1 MKICIY
7 GAGAIGGYLGV
18 QLARAGAD
26 VSLVARGAHLAAMR
40 ENGLKLL
47 IGDEERVVHPRC
59 TDNPAELGPQDFV
72 IICLKAHSITGVI
85 EQMQP
90 LLGPHTRIVTAVNGI
105 PYWYFYK
112 HGGAYQGSTLESI
125 DPGGRQWR
133 EIDAAAR
140 DRLHRLSRHRDRG
153 ARRDPPRLWR
163 PLPARRALGR
173 DHRGRAA
180 ALAIVFVKAGMQ
192 APVLDR
198 IRDEIWL
205 KLWGNVCLNP
215 ISALTHATLDVIC
228 SDPATRALSKAIM
241 LETQTIAETFGVKF
255 RVDVERRIEGA
266 RKVGAHKTSMLQ
278 DLERSRPMEIDP
290 LVTVVQEM
298 GRLTEIPTPALDA
311 VLALVAQ
318 RAKIAGLYDGS
329 VAPCRNTSPGVCM
342 KAVDMTNWL
351 RFRYKGDT
359 GFGTLTP
366 SGISVHE
373 WRDVRHGRSQAA
385 RRLALPDVELL
396 APCAPSKIVAL
407 WNNFHALAAKL
418 NAAGAAGA
426 AVSAEGHHQRHGAGR
441 RDQAPR
447 LL

>member
-18 QLARAGAD
+18 QLARAGVD

-40 ENGLKLL
+40 ANGLTLL
-47 IGDEERVVHPRC
+47 VGDEARVVHPRC

-72 IICLKAHSITGVI
+72 IICLKAHSITGVLD
-85 EQMQP
+85 QMRP

-105 PYWYFYK
+105 PYWYFHK
-112 HGGAYQGSTLESI
+112 HGGAYQGSMLESI

-133 EIDAAAR
+133 ELTPQRAIGCIVYPATEIEAPGVIR
-140 DRLHRLSRHRDRG
+140 HVYGDRFPIGEPSGETTEDVQRLSD
-153 ARRDPPRLWR
+153 
-163 PLPARRALGR
+163 
-173 DHRGRAA
+173 
-180 ALAIVFVKAGMQ
+180 VFVKAGMQ

-228 SDPATRALSKAIM
+228 SDPSTRALSKAIM
-241 LETQTIAETFGVKF
+241 LETQTIAETFGVRF

-278 DLERSRPMEIDP
+278 DLERGRPMEIDP

-298 GRLTEIPTPALDA
+298 GRLTNIPTPALDA

-318 RAKIAGLYDGS
+318 RGTIAGLYDRN
-329 VAPCRNTSPGVCM
+329 VRTAETKAP
-342 KAVDMTNWL
+342 A
-351 RFRYKGDT
+351 F
-359 GFGTLTP
+359 
-366 SGISVHE
+366 
-373 WRDVRHGRSQAA
+373 A
-385 RRLALPDVELL
+385 
-396 APCAPSKIVAL
+396 
-407 WNNFHALAAKL
+407 
-418 NAAGAAGA
+418 
-426 AVSAEGHHQRHGAGR
+426 
-441 RDQAPR
+441 
-447 LL
+447 